1 MEIKIDVRKS
11 IYENINELYEKIKE
25 LKNKKKRIEELI
37 KENEEKLKNIEEE
50 INIEKK
56 KEEKKRNKKW
66 YEKFRW
72 MITSNNFLLVCGTD
86 ANSNEILIKK
96 YLEKNDLV
104 FHADI
109 IGSPFGI
116 LKNGQNAKENDIYES
131 AKFVGSYSR
140 AWKNRLSSIDV
151 YYVYPEQVSKKVPA
165 GMYIKKGSFMIYGNK
180 NYLKV
185 KLEIAIGFKDY
196 EIYPG
201 VPENIINKFNNYII
215 LVPGNKKP
223 SEIGK
228 FISEKFKVDINDILK
243 YIPGDSDIY
252 LIKGSNI

>member
-1 MEIKIDVRKS
+1 MEIKINIRKS
-11 IYENINELYEKIKE
+11 IYENINELYEKIRE

-50 INIEKK
+50 IKIEKK

-72 MITSNNFLLVCGTD
+72 MFTSNNFLLICGLD
-86 ANSNEILIKK
+86 ANTNEILIKK
-96 YLEKNDLV
+96 YLEKDDLV

-109 IGSPFGI
+109 VGSPFGI

-131 AKFVGSYSR
+131 AKFVGSFSR
-140 AWKNRLSSIDV
+140 AWKNKLSSIDV
-151 YYVYPEQVSKKVPA
+151 YYVYPDQVSKKAPS
-165 GMYIKKGSFMIYGNK
+165 GMYIKKGSFMIYGKK

-185 KLEIAIGFKDY
+185 KLEIALGFKDY
-196 EIYPG
+196 NIYPG
-201 VPENIINKFNNYII
+201 VPENIVNKFENYVI
-215 LVPGNKKP
+215 LIPGNRRP
-223 SEIGK
+223 LDIARE
-228 FISEKFKVDINDILK
+228 ISEKFKIDINEIVR

-252 LIKGSNI
+252 SLKGGNI